1 MGNKMENYYNI
12 LGVAETA
19 NEAEIKKAY
28 RKLAMKYHPDR
39 NKGSKEAEEQFK
51 SIQTAYDILSHSGK
65 KAEYDYARKQQSQS
79 YNNFNYQN
87 YQHFQDD
94 DLEDIVKDFFSRN
107 PNMSDVFEK
116 SFSTGRRTQKFKM
129 KMELSF
135 WEGVTGVKKTFEVKL
150 SQASGKINKK
160 TVNVN
165 IPPGVDNGDIFEM
178 NIDGVTI
185 ELHIEVGSDTKFH
198 RENLDLYTTIDVPFS
213 VAALGGEIKFKHKED
228 EINVIIPAG
237 VQVGDKIRIPNAG
250 VKKEIFEGDLY
261 LICNV
266 IIPKKLTNKQKELLE
281 EFSKTEK
288 EKRNIFFE
296 SIKNIINKF
305 N

>member
-1 MGNKMENYYNI
+1 MTFSASFLAQTMTEMGIFFRLFFFAFTKENFPKDYFLIPKNLPYLVGMTLYDPSSSTLNLSQEQI
-12 LGVAETA
+12 DAIVK
-19 NEAEIKKAY
+19 IKKELMANATEKALKIK
-28 RKLAMKYHPDR
+28 KLELEVVEKIGLKY
-39 NKGSKEAEEQFK
+39 K
-51 SIQTAYDILSHSGK
+51 DI
-65 KAEYDYARKQQSQS
+65 KAE
-79 YNNFNYQN
+79 
-87 YQHFQDD
+87 
-94 DLEDIVKDFFSRN
+94 
-107 PNMSDVFEK
+107 
-116 SFSTGRRTQKFKM
+116 
-129 KMELSF
+129 
-135 WEGVTGVKKTFEVKL
+135 
-150 SQASGKINKK
+150 
-160 TVNVN
+160 
-165 IPPGVDNGDIFEM
+165 
-178 NIDGVTI
+178 
-185 ELHIEVGSDTKFH
+185 
-198 RENLDLYTTIDVPFS
+198 DLYTTIDVPFS

-296 SIKNIINKF
+296 SIKNILNKF